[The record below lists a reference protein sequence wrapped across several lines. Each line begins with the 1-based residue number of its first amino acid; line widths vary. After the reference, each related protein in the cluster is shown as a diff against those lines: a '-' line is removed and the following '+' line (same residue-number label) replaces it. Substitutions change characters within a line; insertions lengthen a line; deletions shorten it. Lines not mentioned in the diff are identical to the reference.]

1 MENILEKLQEV
12 AFEIISS
19 IGEAKTFYMN
29 AINLASEN
37 KIQEAKE
44 AVNQGNKA
52 FAGAHDKHFEIVQRE
67 AKGEQLP
74 FSVLFLHSE
83 DQLMSTELIRDMA
96 NQLIKV
102 YEQMYKTKS

>member
-1 MENILEKLQEV
+1 MDNILERMQEI

-37 KIQEAKE
+37 RIEEAKE
-44 AVNQGNKA
+44 AVVQGNAA
-52 FAGAHDKHFEIVQRE
+52 FAGAHDKHLEIIQRE
-67 AKGEQLP
+67 ANGEQLP
-74 FSVLFLHSE
+74 FSVLFIHSE

-102 YEQMYKTKS
+102 YEQLHKTKS